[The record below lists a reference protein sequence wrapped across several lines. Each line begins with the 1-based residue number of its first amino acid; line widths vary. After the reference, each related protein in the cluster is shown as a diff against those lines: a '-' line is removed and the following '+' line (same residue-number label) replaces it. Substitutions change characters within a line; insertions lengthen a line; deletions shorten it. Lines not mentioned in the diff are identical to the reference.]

1 MLQLIN
7 SVGIEKKENGLFDLK
22 ELREKKRN
30 MGFQDIINNIER
42 NCKNLNTIN
51 ESDYPGIEIYFKQPR
66 LLSAINREK
75 TQDSKDLKEMLLEK
89 FRSIIAENDREQTDL
104 DYAWRLISDW
114 TKTVGINGIKEL
126 KRKLGFSV
134 RYKISDMIIE
144 LYGDE
149 LPIGRKDDKFYI

>member
-1 MLQLIN
+1 
-7 SVGIEKKENGLFDLK
+7 
-22 ELREKKRN
+22 
-30 MGFQDIINNIER
+30 
-42 NCKNLNTIN
+42 
-51 ESDYPGIEIYFKQPR
+51 
-66 LLSAINREK
+66 
-75 TQDSKDLKEMLLEK
+75 MLLEK